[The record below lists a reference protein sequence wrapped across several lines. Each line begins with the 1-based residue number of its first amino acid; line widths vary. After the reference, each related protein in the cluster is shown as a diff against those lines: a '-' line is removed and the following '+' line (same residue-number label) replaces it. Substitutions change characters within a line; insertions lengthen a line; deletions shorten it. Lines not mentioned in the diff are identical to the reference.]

1 MFLCILGILVYMNIT
16 SINQICSI
24 QRAEMKKMYKIATLA
39 DQICMYLTISTSEME
54 QIATHIIININVLSI
69 S

>member
-1 MFLCILGILVYMNIT
+1 MNIT
-16 SINQICSI
+16 FINQIRSI
-24 QRAEMKKMYKIATLA
+24 QRAKRKKMYKIATLA
-39 DQICMYLTISTSEME
+39 DQIYMYLTISMSEME

>member
-1 MFLCILGILVYMNIT
+1 
-16 SINQICSI
+16 
-24 QRAEMKKMYKIATLA
+24 MKKMYKIATLA
-39 DQICMYLTISTSEME
+39 DQIYMYLTISTSEME

>member
-1 MFLCILGILVYMNIT
+1 MLLCILGILVYINIT
-16 SINQICSI
+16 SINQIRSI

-39 DQICMYLTISTSEME
+39 DQIYMYLTISTSEME